1 MDAPSNAAPPVR
13 RAVVMVLML
22 AAVGWVGGCADD
34 DAADSTRAG
43 DPTGAGAEDP
53 TFDLPEW
60 IRGVHPD
67 PGAEASPTP
76 QVQVLHGEVGVREG
90 VRLSVDGV
98 DVTPY
103 TVEVRPG
110 VLTYDPN
117 RSTAPVELDPGRH
130 RAMAERVRLDKFGE
144 QHDVIDRFEWEF
156 VVQ

>member
-1 MDAPSNAAPPVR
+1 
-13 RAVVMVLML
+13 MVLML
-22 AAVGWVGGCADD
+22 AAVGWVGGCTDE
-34 DAADSTRAG
+34 DAADS
-43 DPTGAGAEDP
+43 AGAEDP
-53 TFDLPEW
+53 TIDLPDW

-103 TVEVRPG
+103 TAEARPG
-110 VLTYDPN
+110 VLAYDPN
-117 RSTAPVELDPGRH
+117 RPAAPVELDPGRH
-130 RAMAERVRLDKFGE
+130 RAMAERVRLDEFGE
-144 QHDVIDRFEWEF
+144 KQEVLDRFEWEF